1 LLFCEHVTCASQKS
15 HCKAVAST
23 LNKKQ
28 LAEEIKRMHDNL
40 TTKECMEHQGIFL
53 ISYDYEAAFSTI
65 AVAT

>member
-15 HCKAVAST
+15 HCNAVAST

-40 TTKECMEHQGIFL
+40 TTKGFFL